1 MPWGMS
7 PELAKKTQEEV
18 RKQNPVRFPENKN
31 AVQGTGE
38 TSSKDSENYANFAVR
53 FPEKGKS
60 SEASLETTQSEN
72 TQDAQNKP
80 KDSETV
86 NTIAPEKKE
95 NLTSELAES
104 QDRLRAIG
112 RMKGHVL
119 DYVSGKESQI
129 KHDETLKNILEVWG
143 KNEEKALAKL
153 EEARN
158 RSEDPNLDA
167 EAKKVNQ
174 EIVQNLETLI
184 SEIQEIKNL
193 SEQKINQENKENKID
208 DSDQDREQL
217 VEKKKE
223 ELKRESEQVAR
234 VVESFKN
241 QERSMMRNLDS
252 LLENV
257 SQINR
262 LVNELNQAKL
272 QDWSEIASSID
283 MRLNEIDGDR
293 LIEQLESSV
302 TSIKGALEVREKVA
316 ATIDQ
321 LQRSEASEDNE
332 EVRIEIQNLKEEY
345 SQLSMQI
352 SRATESLSE
361 ASYAVG
367 VMSRVMENITLN
379 NSNRINER
387 RGTRNRI
394 EDIGS
399 KFKKIERK
407 L

>member
-18 RKQNPVRFPENKN
+18 RKQDPVRFPEKK
-31 AVQGTGE
+31 E
-38 TSSKDSENYANFAVR
+38 DSNYENFAVR
-53 FPEKGKS
+53 FPDEKGKA
-60 SEASLETTQSEN
+60 SEASLEKTQSEN

-80 KDSETV
+80 KDPETV

-95 NLTSELAES
+95 ENLTSELVES
-104 QDRLRAIG
+104 QDRLSAIG

-129 KHDETLKNILEVWG
+129 KNDETLKNILDVWG
-143 KNEEKALAKL
+143 NNEEKALAKL
-153 EEARN
+153 EIARN
-158 RSEDPNLDA
+158 RSEDPNLDS

-184 SEIQEIKNL
+184 SEIQEVKNL
-193 SEQKINQENKENKID
+193 SEQKINSETNENIID
-208 DSDQDREQL
+208 DSARDREQL
-217 VEKKKE
+217 VERKKE
-223 ELKRESEQVAR
+223 ELRREREDVAR

-241 QERSMMRNLDS
+241 QERSMMGNLDS

-262 LVNELNQAKL
+262 LVTELNQANM
-272 QDWSEIASSID
+272 QDWGEIASSVD
-283 MRLNEIDGDR
+283 NRLNEIDGDR
-293 LIEQLESSV
+293 LIEQLESNV
-302 TSIKGALEVREKVA
+302 ASIKGVLEVREKVGA
-316 ATIDQ
+316 AIDQ
-321 LQRSEASEDNE
+321 LKRSEASEDNE
-332 EVRIEIQNLKEEY
+332 EIKIEIQNLTEEY
-345 SQLSMQI
+345 NQFSTQL

-361 ASYAVG
+361 TAYAIQAMG
-367 VMSRVMENITLN
+367 RMMENITLD

>member
-1 MPWGMS
+1 MPWGMN
-7 PELAKKTQEEV
+7 PELAKKTQEEI
-18 RKQNPVRFPENKN
+18 RKQDPVRFPEK
-31 AVQGTGE
+31 E
-38 TSSKDSENYANFAVR
+38 EDSNYKNFAVR
-53 FPEKGKS
+53 FPEKGKA
-60 SEASLETTQSEN
+60 SEASLEKTQSEN

-80 KDSETV
+80 KDPETV

-95 NLTSELAES
+95 NLTSELVES
-104 QDRLRAIG
+104 QDRLSAIG
-112 RMKGHVL
+112 RTKGHVL

-129 KHDETLKNILEVWG
+129 KNDETLKNISEVWG

-174 EIVQNLETLI
+174 EIIQNLETLI
-184 SEIQEIKNL
+184 SEIQEVKNL
-193 SEQKINQENKENKID
+193 SEQKINSETKENIID
-208 DSDQDREQL
+208 DSGRDKEQI
-217 VEKKKE
+217 VERKKE
-223 ELKRESEQVAR
+223 ELRRESEDVAR

-241 QERSMMRNLDS
+241 LERSMMGNLDS

-262 LVNELNQAKL
+262 LVTELNQASM
-272 QDWSEIASSID
+272 QDWGEIASSVD

-293 LIEQLESSV
+293 LIEQLESNV
-302 TSIKGALEVREKVA
+302 ASIKGVLEVREKVGA
-316 ATIDQ
+316 AIDQ
-321 LQRSEASEDNE
+321 LKRSEASEDNE
-332 EVRIEIQNLKEEY
+332 EIKIEIQNLTEEY
-345 SQLSMQI
+345 NQFSTQL

-361 ASYAVG
+361 TAYAIQAMG
-367 VMSRVMENITLN
+367 RMMENITLD

>member
-1 MPWGMS
+1 MPWGMN

-18 RKQNPVRFPENKN
+18 RKQDPVRFPEKK
-31 AVQGTGE
+31 E
-38 TSSKDSENYANFAVR
+38 DSNYENSAVR
-53 FPEKGKS
+53 FPEKGKA
-60 SEASLETTQSEN
+60 SEASLEKTQSEN

-80 KDSETV
+80 KVPETV
-86 NTIAPEKKE
+86 NTIAPEKEE
-95 NLTSELAES
+95 NLTSELVES
-104 QDRLRAIG
+104 QDRLSAIG

-129 KHDETLKNILEVWG
+129 KNDETLKNILDVWG

-153 EEARN
+153 EIARN
-158 RSEDPNLDA
+158 RSEDPNLDS

-184 SEIQEIKNL
+184 SEIQEVKNL
-193 SEQKINQENKENKID
+193 SEQKINSETNENIID
-208 DSDQDREQL
+208 DSARDREQL
-217 VEKKKE
+217 VEREKE
-223 ELKRESEQVAR
+223 ELRRESEDVAG

-241 QERSMMRNLDS
+241 QERAMMGNLDS

-262 LVNELNQAKL
+262 LVTELNQASM
-272 QDWSEIASSID
+272 QDWGEIASSVD

-293 LIEQLESSV
+293 LIEQLESNV
-302 TSIKGALEVREKVA
+302 ASIKGVLEVREKVGA
-316 ATIDQ
+316 AIDQ
-321 LQRSEASEDNE
+321 LKRSEASEDNE
-332 EVRIEIQNLKEEY
+332 EIKIEIQNLTEEY
-345 SQLSMQI
+345 NQFSTQL

-361 ASYAVG
+361 TAYAIQAMG
-367 VMSRVMENITLN
+367 RMMENITLD